1 MFRRGLTFFW
11 TLALVALL
19 AACSS
24 APRKDA
30 GGQAT
35 LTAADSAAVA
45 KAVAQKSETKQPA
58 TVQNLDVAHESFIRA
73 MEMELRGEKALAEIF
88 WQRAFEADP
97 ESRYLSFA
105 VAERIAA
112 HGVMRPR
119 VKIFTIQLLSTIQA

>member
-19 AACSS
+19 VACSS

-35 LTAADSAAVA
+35 LTAADSAAIA
-45 KAVAQKSETKQPA
+45 KAVAQKAEAKPA

-97 ESRYLSFA
+97 ESRWRTLK
-105 VAERIAA
+105 AA
-112 HGVMRPR
+112 TSPSPWPKGLPPTAKILPR
-119 VKIFTIQLLSTIQA
+119 WH